1 MDLNHNINY
10 FFIFPKYIQKLNP
23 KVVLVEKDNGINGR
37 EKFALKIVNKER
49 LKDDYLKRQIKF
61 ECSFQGKLNH
71 ANIVRLY
78 ESIENDASHYFLID
92 FT

>member
-1 MDLNHNINY
+1 MTLTTDQL
-10 FFIFPKYIQKLNP
+10 IFGATIGSGFMSS
-23 KVVLVEKDNGINGR
+23 VVLVEKDNGINGR

-78 ESIENDASHYFLID
+78 ESIENDASHYCISVRQ
-92 FT
+92 